1 MARVLVWRECSCGAV
16 LVWHS
21 ARVARA
27 PSPANRRLMASA
39 ESALPLAYPK
49 SPVSSA
55 STAISAVKCFFR
67 RYDLWPLGLP
77 FAYPKSP
84 VSSASTAISAVNV
97 SSDAMTSG

>member
-1 MARVLVWRECSCGAV
+1 VARVLVWRECSCGAV

-27 PSPANRRLMASA
+27 PSPANRRLMA
-39 ESALPLAYPK
+39 SALPLAYPK